1 MKALKSVLL
10 IFLLLFSGT
19 SGYAVTLNF
28 EDLPD
33 SVSVANF
40 YAPEGV
46 FFTEA
51 ISLTKYGDT
60 MSNDGSFWPF
70 ISAFVSVKDSG
81 NIVWIA
87 PTK

>member
-10 IFLLLFSGT
+10 ILLLVFSST

-40 YAPEGV
+40 YASEGV
-46 FFTEA
+46 LFTEA
-51 ISLTKYGDT
+51 ISLTAGFSLVSLIFRQVAAKCPLVMTGDR
-60 MSNDGSFWPF
+60 W
-70 ISAFVSVKDSG
+70 K
-81 NIVWIA
+81 
-87 PTK
+87 